1 MLLIVCVPCARAAE
15 TSPEPAAIVLPT
27 PSTDG
32 PVSVEKALGG
42 RRSLREYS
50 ALPLELSQLSQLLWA
65 AGGISSK
72 RGLRTA
78 PSAGALYP
86 LEFYA
91 AAGNVKDLAAGLYKY
106 DCAGHALIKISAGDK
121 RDALYSSCLGQAA
134 VKNAPLAIIIAADYK
149 RTSVKYGARAERYV
163 HMEAGHAAQ
172 NICLQAVSLKAAT
185 VPVGAFDDAA
195 VKKALGLP
203 DNEDPLYIM
212 PVGLK

>member
-1 MLLIVCVPCARAAE
+1 MLFTVCAPCAWAADPP
-15 TSPEPAAIVLPT
+15 PEAARIVLPK
-27 PSTDG
+27 PALDG
-32 PVSVEKALGG
+32 PVSVEKALNE
-42 RRSLREYS
+42 RRSVREYS
-50 ALPLELSQLSQLLWA
+50 SAPLDVNQLSQLLWA

-106 DCAGHALIKISAGDK
+106 DCVGHALVKVSEGDK

-134 VKNAPLAIIIAADYK
+134 VKNAPLLIIIAADYK
-149 RTSVKYGARAERYV
+149 RVSVKYGARAERFV
-163 HMEAGHAAQ
+163 HMEAGHASQ

-195 VKKALGLP
+195 VKRVLGLP
-203 DNEDPLYIM
+203 DNEEPLYIM

>member
-1 MLLIVCVPCARAAE
+1 MVCVPDARAAE
-15 TSPEPAAIVLPT
+15 PSPEAAKIVLPK
-27 PSTDG
+27 PALDG
-32 PVSVEKALGG
+32 AVSVEKALNE

-50 ALPLELSQLSQLLWA
+50 SAPIDMNQLSQLLWA

-106 DCAGHALIKISAGDK
+106 DCAGHDLVKISEGDK

-134 VKNAPLAIIIAADYK
+134 VKNAPLVIIITADYK

-163 HMEAGHAAQ
+163 HMEAGHASQ

-203 DNEDPLYIM
+203 DNEVPLYIM

>member
-1 MLLIVCVPCARAAE
+1 MIVGAPCVWAAE
-15 TSPEPAAIVLPT
+15 SSREAAKIVLPK
-27 PSTDG
+27 PALDG
-32 PVSVEKALGG
+32 AVSVEKALNE

-50 ALPLELSQLSQLLWA
+50 SAPLDLNQLSQLLWA

-106 DCAGHALIKISAGDK
+106 DIAGHALVKVSEGDK

-134 VKNAPLAIIIAADYK
+134 VKNAPLVIIIAADYK
-149 RTSVKYGARAERYV
+149 RTSVKYGARAERFV
-163 HMEAGHAAQ
+163 HMEAGHASQ
-172 NICLQAVSLKAAT
+172 NICLQTVSLKAAT

-195 VKKALGLP
+195 VKKVLGLP
-203 DNEDPLYIM
+203 DNEEPLYIM
-212 PVGLK
+212 PIGIK